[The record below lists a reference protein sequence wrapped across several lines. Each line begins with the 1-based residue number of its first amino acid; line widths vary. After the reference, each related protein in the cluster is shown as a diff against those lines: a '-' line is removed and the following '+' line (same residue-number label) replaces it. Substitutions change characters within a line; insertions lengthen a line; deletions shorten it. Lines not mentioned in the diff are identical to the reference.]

1 MMKKEVRAIVQL
13 REIERKRGA
22 YLCIKKLY
30 GLYSTNLMC
39 RGNITSV
46 QLLYTD
52 KTFVYKLASDPLS

>member
-1 MMKKEVRAIVQL
+1 MMTKEVRAVVQL
-13 REIERKRGA
+13 RERERGA

-39 RGNITSV
+39 RENITSV

-52 KTFVYKLASDPLS
+52 MTFVYKLASDPLF